1 MQPVVGKEGGEH
13 NRQLDSWTLR
23 VIRSPGD
30 AGVASMGSNPVY
42 KSDPAKSQAHR
53 VEGNVTTAVLIY

>member
-1 MQPVVGKEGGEH
+1 MQPVVGKDGGEH
-13 NRQLDSWTLR
+13 DRQLEGWTLR
-23 VIRSPGD
+23 VERSSGD

-53 VEGNVTTAVLIY
+53 VEVNVTTAVLIC

>member
-1 MQPVVGKEGGEH
+1 MQPVVGKMEASTTANWKVGHCALNAVLVMQGS
-13 NRQLDSWTLR
+13 RQS
-23 VIRSPGD
+23 
-30 AGVASMGSNPVY
+30 GSNPVY